1 MPRPSVFV
9 TRRLPERGLQL
20 VIEHCAAEVWSLET
34 PPSRAELLSAVLG
47 KHGLLCLL
55 TDNIDAEI
63 IAAGANLK
71 VISNCAVGVDNI
83 DLNAASARGIPV
95 GNTPDVLTDA
105 TADLTFGLLLCA
117 ARRIVEG
124 VEYVRAGKWKTW
136 DPRLLL
142 GADLASRTLGIVGF
156 GRIGQAVAK
165 RAAGFGMHVMYCD
178 LDVASQSEVASRV
191 AFDDLLRQSDFIS
204 LHVPLNPA
212 TQHLINDATLSRMK
226 PTAVLINTSRGP
238 VVDLDALYRALKE
251 GRLFAAGLD
260 VTEPEPLPADSPL
273 LELPNCVVVP
283 HLGSASVWTREHMA
297 ILAAENLIAGL
308 QGLRLPH
315 CVNPEVYTRG
325 LLRGARGDLDGT
337 PP

>member
-20 VIEHCAAEVWSLET
+20 VIEHCNAEVWPFET
-34 PPSRAELLSAVLG
+34 PPSRSELLSGVLG
-47 KHGLLCLL
+47 KHGLLSLL
-55 TDNIDAEI
+55 TDNIDGEI
-63 IAAGANLK
+63 IAAGENLK

-105 TADLTFGLLLCA
+105 TADLAFGLLLCA

-124 VEYVRAGKWKTW
+124 AEYVRAGKWKTW

-142 GADLASRTLGIVGF
+142 GADLAGRTLGIVGF
-156 GRIGQAVAK
+156 GRIGKAVAK
-165 RAAGFGMHVMYCD
+165 RAGGFGMRVIYCD
-178 LDVASQSEVASRV
+178 SAVAPQLELASSLPLDE
-191 AFDDLLRQSDFIS
+191 LLRQSDFIS
-204 LHVPLNPA
+204 LHVPLNEA
-212 TQHLINDATLSRMK
+212 THHLINDDTLCRMK
-226 PTAVLINTSRGP
+226 PTAVLVNTSRGP

-273 LELPNCVVVP
+273 LELTNCVVVP
-283 HLGSASVWTREHMA
+283 HLGSASVWTREQMA
-297 ILAAENLIAGL
+297 LLAAENLIAGL
-308 QGLRLPH
+308 QGKRLPH
-315 CVNPEVYTRG
+315 CVNPEVYTR
-325 LLRGARGDLDGT
+325 R
-337 PP
+337 P